1 MCLER
6 QFEGDPCV
14 STVEMEGYNSG
25 NDLLVV
31 FITKI
36 LNPDGLQK
44 FVSSAVTHGIAFI
57 YCKLN

>member
-6 QFEGDPCV
+6 QFVGDPCV
-14 STVEMEGYNSG
+14 SIVEMEGYNSG

-57 YCKLN
+57 